1 MVRRFLII
9 SVLALIAVLPCT
21 AAVAQQ
27 GREKKP
33 GQKEKQVRELPS
45 EVKSPQSVF
54 RRLERAW
61 KNADAKSISSMVG
74 KKKAFI
80 HIRGAGDSGGFYSR
94 SQVFY
99 LFKRMFKE
107 YRQLKFEFV
116 KFHNLERPDRRVYAI
131 AYRSC
136 RIMRSDKVFQDKVYI
151 TLGREGRD
159 WVVTEIKTTR

>member
-1 MVRRFLII
+1 MVRRFVTI
-9 SVLALIAVLPCT
+9 SILVFLVVLPLSD
-21 AAVAQQ
+21 AVAQKR
-27 GREKKP
+27 GDKKR
-33 GQKEKQVRELPS
+33 GGELLS
-45 EVKSPQSVF
+45 EIKNPQSVF
-54 RRLERAW
+54 RAMERAW

-74 KKKAFI
+74 KRKAFI